1 MSWKP
6 SSVANPPNKMRT
18 LILIPTETEAAPLR
32 AACPDAPVRIAG
44 VGMAAAAAA
53 TTRIIAEEHPDRLI
67 LAGIAG
73 ASDRSVAVCEVV
85 AVAGERI
92 AELPGKYVVRYAA
105 DFTPAGLRTVESN
118 TTNRTGVAAS
128 GTQIENM
135 EGAAFLAVCRA
146 FGVPG
151 AEVRAVSNYTDDPR
165 SAWRIGESAEKL
177 AETIIRILS
186 DKVDYLH
193 RSDRRGL
200 RADRRLLEKHLFLA
214 LEPVVEDSAPR
225 GRFRRRLAAGTLRR
239 QEKQDT
245 ARQRQLI
252 DSMF

>member
-1 MSWKP
+1 
-6 SSVANPPNKMRT
+6 MRT
-18 LILIPTETEAAPLR
+18 LILIPTETEAALLR

-53 TTRIIAEEHPDRLI
+53 TARIIAEEHPDRLI

-92 AELPGKYVVRYAA
+92 AELPGKYAVRYAA
-105 DFTPAGLRTVESN
+105 DFIPAGLRTVESN

-151 AEVRAVSNYTDDPR
+151 AEVRAVSNYT
-165 SAWRIGESAEKL
+165 
-177 AETIIRILS
+177 ETRVRPGAS
-186 DKVDYLH
+186 RKVQ
-193 RSDRRGL
+193 
-200 RADRRLLEKHLFLA
+200 KN
-214 LEPVVEDSAPR
+214 
-225 GRFRRRLAAGTLRR
+225 
-239 QEKQDT
+239 
-245 ARQRQLI
+245 
-252 DSMF
+252 

>member
-53 TTRIIAEEHPDRLI
+53 TARIIAEEHPDRLI

-92 AELPGKYVVRYAA
+92 AELPGKYAVRYAA
-105 DFTPAGLRTVESN
+105 DFIPAGLRTVESN

-128 GTQIENM
+128 GTQIEKYGK
-135 EGAAFLAVCRA
+135 EPLFLAVCRA
-146 FGVPG
+146 FGVPRRRG
-151 AEVRAVSNYTDDPR
+151 AGRVELYRRPR
-165 SAWRIGESAEKL
+165 SAVAASR
-177 AETIIRILS
+177 
-186 DKVDYLH
+186 KVQ
-193 RSDRRGL
+193 
-200 RADRRLLEKHLFLA
+200 KN
-214 LEPVVEDSAPR
+214 
-225 GRFRRRLAAGTLRR
+225 
-239 QEKQDT
+239 
-245 ARQRQLI
+245 
-252 DSMF
+252 

>member
-44 VGMAAAAAA
+44 VGMAATAAA
-53 TTRIIAEEHPDRLI
+53 TARIIAEEHPDRLI

-92 AELPGKYVVRYAA
+92 AELPGKYAVRYAA
-105 DFTPAGLRTVESN
+105 DFIPAGLRTVESN

-128 GTQIENM
+128 GTQLENM

-165 SAWRIGESAEKL
+165 SAWRIEESAEKL
-177 AETIIRILS
+177 AKTIIRILP
-186 DKVDYLH
+186 DY
-193 RSDRRGL
+193 
-200 RADRRLLEKHLFLA
+200 E
-214 LEPVVEDSAPR
+214 
-225 GRFRRRLAAGTLRR
+225 
-239 QEKQDT
+239 
-245 ARQRQLI
+245 
-252 DSMF
+252 

>member
-1 MSWKP
+1 
-6 SSVANPPNKMRT
+6 MRT

-53 TTRIIAEEHPDRLI
+53 TARIIAEEHPDRLI

-92 AELPGKYVVRYAA
+92 AELPGKYAVRYAA
-105 DFTPAGLRTVESN
+105 DFIPAGLRTVESN

-146 FGVPG
+146 F
-151 AEVRAVSNYTDDPR
+151 R
-165 SAWRIGESAEKL
+165 SAR
-177 AETIIRILS
+177 
-186 DKVDYLH
+186 
-193 RSDRRGL
+193 RRGAGRVEL
-200 RADRRLLEKHLFLA
+200 YRRPAFGLA
-214 LEPVVEDSAPR
+214 HR
-225 GRFRRRLAAGTLRR
+225 GKCRKISKNNHSNTFGL
-239 QEKQDT
+239 
-245 ARQRQLI
+245 
-252 DSMF
+252 

>member
-1 MSWKP
+1 
-6 SSVANPPNKMRT
+6 MRT
-18 LILIPTETEAAPLR
+18 LILIPTETEAALLR

-53 TTRIIAEEHPDRLI
+53 TARIIAEEHPDRLI

-92 AELPGKYVVRYAA
+92 AELPGKYAVRYAA
-105 DFTPAGLRTVESN
+105 DFIPAGLRTVESN

-146 FGVPG
+146 FD
-151 AEVRAVSNYTDDPR
+151 AR
-165 SAWRIGESAEKL
+165 
-177 AETIIRILS
+177 
-186 DKVDYLH
+186 
-193 RSDRRGL
+193 RRGAGRVEL
-200 RADRRLLEKHLFLA
+200 YRRPAFGLA
-214 LEPVVEDSAPR
+214 HR
-225 GRFRRRLAAGTLRR
+225 GKCRKISKNNHSNTSGL
-239 QEKQDT
+239 
-245 ARQRQLI
+245 
-252 DSMF
+252 

>member
-18 LILIPTETEAAPLR
+18 LILIPTETEAALLR

-53 TTRIIAEEHPDRLI
+53 TARIIAEEHPDRLI

-92 AELPGKYVVRYAA
+92 AVRYAA
-105 DFTPAGLRTVESN
+105 DFIPAGLRTVESN

-165 SAWRIGESAEKL
+165 SAWRIEESAEKL
-177 AETIIRILS
+177 AKTIIRILP
-186 DKVDYLH
+186 DY
-193 RSDRRGL
+193 
-200 RADRRLLEKHLFLA
+200 E
-214 LEPVVEDSAPR
+214 
-225 GRFRRRLAAGTLRR
+225 
-239 QEKQDT
+239 
-245 ARQRQLI
+245 
-252 DSMF
+252 

>member
-53 TTRIIAEEHPDRLI
+53 TARIIAEEHPDRLI

-92 AELPGKYVVRYAA
+92 AELPGKYAVRYAA
-105 DFTPAGLRTVESN
+105 DFIPAGLRTVEAIRPTARESQRPARKLKIWKEPLSWPSAGHSECPAPRCGPCRTIP
-118 TTNRTGVAAS
+118 TTRV
-128 GTQIENM
+128 
-135 EGAAFLAVCRA
+135 R
-146 FGVPG
+146 PG
-151 AEVRAVSNYTDDPR
+151 ASR
-165 SAWRIGESAEKL
+165 
-177 AETIIRILS
+177 
-186 DKVDYLH
+186 KVQ
-193 RSDRRGL
+193 
-200 RADRRLLEKHLFLA
+200 KN
-214 LEPVVEDSAPR
+214 
-225 GRFRRRLAAGTLRR
+225 
-239 QEKQDT
+239 
-245 ARQRQLI
+245 
-252 DSMF
+252 

>member
-44 VGMAAAAAA
+44 VGMAATAAA
-53 TTRIIAEEHPDRLI
+53 TARIIAEEHPDRLI

-92 AELPGKYVVRYAA
+92 AELPGKYAVRYAA
-105 DFTPAGLRTVESN
+105 DFTPTGLRTVESN

-165 SAWRIGESAEKL
+165 SAWRIEESAEKL

-186 DKVDYLH
+186 DY
-193 RSDRRGL
+193 
-200 RADRRLLEKHLFLA
+200 E
-214 LEPVVEDSAPR
+214 
-225 GRFRRRLAAGTLRR
+225 
-239 QEKQDT
+239 
-245 ARQRQLI
+245 
-252 DSMF
+252 

>member
-1 MSWKP
+1 
-6 SSVANPPNKMRT
+6 MRT

-53 TTRIIAEEHPDRLI
+53 TARIIAEEHPDRLI

-92 AELPGKYVVRYAA
+92 AELPGKYAVRYAA
-105 DFTPAGLRTVESN
+105 DFIPAGLRTVESN

-165 SAWRIGESAEKL
+165 SAWRIEESAEKL
-177 AETIIRILS
+177 AKQSFEYFRIMNKKWIIYIVLI
-186 DKVDYLH
+186 
-193 RSDRRGL
+193 
-200 RADRRLLEKHLFLA
+200 
-214 LEPVVEDSAPR
+214 VVAFVLIVVFSKTSISGSR
-225 GRFRRRLAAGTLRR
+225 TSCGRFCSSRPFSAAAGCWDASEARKR
-239 QEKQDT
+239 DT

>member
-1 MSWKP
+1 
-6 SSVANPPNKMRT
+6 MRT

-53 TTRIIAEEHPDRLI
+53 TARIIAEEHPDRLI

-92 AELPGKYVVRYAA
+92 AELPGKYAVRYAA
-105 DFTPAGLRTVESN
+105 DFIPAGLRTVESN

-135 EGAAFLAVCRA
+135 DGRSRFPGRLPGIRSARRRGAGRVELYRRPA
-146 FGVPG
+146 FGLAHRG
-151 AEVRAVSNYTDDPR
+151 KCRKISKNNHSNTF
-165 SAWRIGESAEKL
+165 
-177 AETIIRILS
+177 
-186 DKVDYLH
+186 
-193 RSDRRGL
+193 GL
-200 RADRRLLEKHLFLA
+200 
-214 LEPVVEDSAPR
+214 
-225 GRFRRRLAAGTLRR
+225 
-239 QEKQDT
+239 
-245 ARQRQLI
+245 
-252 DSMF
+252 

>member
-53 TTRIIAEEHPDRLI
+53 TARIIAEEHPDRLI

-92 AELPGKYVVRYAA
+92 AELPGKYAVRYAA
-105 DFTPAGLRTVESN
+105 DFIPAGLRS
-118 TTNRTGVAAS
+118 RS
-128 GTQIENM
+128 
-135 EGAAFLAVCRA
+135 
-146 FGVPG
+146 
-151 AEVRAVSNYTDDPR
+151 VRHAN
-165 SAWRIGESAEKL
+165 
-177 AETIIRILS
+177 
-186 DKVDYLH
+186 
-193 RSDRRGL
+193 
-200 RADRRLLEKHLFLA
+200 
-214 LEPVVEDSAPR
+214 
-225 GRFRRRLAAGTLRR
+225 
-239 QEKQDT
+239 
-245 ARQRQLI
+245 
-252 DSMF
+252 

>member
-1 MSWKP
+1 
-6 SSVANPPNKMRT
+6 MRT

-32 AACPDAPVRIAG
+32 AACPDAPIRIVG

-85 AVAGERI
+85 AVVGERI
-92 AELPGKYVVRYAA
+92 AELPGKYAVRYAA
-105 DFTPAGLRTVESN
+105 DFIPAGLRTVESN

-135 EGAAFLAVCRA
+135 EGTAFLAVCRV

-186 DKVDYLH
+186 DY
-193 RSDRRGL
+193 
-200 RADRRLLEKHLFLA
+200 E
-214 LEPVVEDSAPR
+214 
-225 GRFRRRLAAGTLRR
+225 
-239 QEKQDT
+239 
-245 ARQRQLI
+245 
-252 DSMF
+252 

>member
-53 TTRIIAEEHPDRLI
+53 TARIIAEEHPDRLI

-92 AELPGKYVVRYAA
+92 AELPGKYAVRYAA
-105 DFTPAGLRTVESN
+105 DFIPADCGPSKAIRPTARESQRPARKLKIWKEPLSWPSAGHSECPAPRCGPCRTIP
-118 TTNRTGVAAS
+118 TTRV
-128 GTQIENM
+128 
-135 EGAAFLAVCRA
+135 R
-146 FGVPG
+146 PG
-151 AEVRAVSNYTDDPR
+151 ASR
-165 SAWRIGESAEKL
+165 
-177 AETIIRILS
+177 
-186 DKVDYLH
+186 KVQ
-193 RSDRRGL
+193 
-200 RADRRLLEKHLFLA
+200 KN
-214 LEPVVEDSAPR
+214 
-225 GRFRRRLAAGTLRR
+225 
-239 QEKQDT
+239 
-245 ARQRQLI
+245 
-252 DSMF
+252 

>member
-53 TTRIIAEEHPDRLI
+53 TARIIAEEHPDRLI

-92 AELPGKYVVRYAA
+92 AELPGKYAVRYAA
-105 DFTPAGLRTVESN
+105 DFIPAGLRTVESN

-146 FGVPG
+146 FRECPAPRCGPCRTIPTTRVRPG
-151 AEVRAVSNYTDDPR
+151 ASR
-165 SAWRIGESAEKL
+165 
-177 AETIIRILS
+177 
-186 DKVDYLH
+186 KVQ
-193 RSDRRGL
+193 
-200 RADRRLLEKHLFLA
+200 KN
-214 LEPVVEDSAPR
+214 
-225 GRFRRRLAAGTLRR
+225 
-239 QEKQDT
+239 
-245 ARQRQLI
+245 
-252 DSMF
+252 

>member
-1 MSWKP
+1 
-6 SSVANPPNKMRT
+6 MRT

-44 VGMAAAAAA
+44 VSMAAAAAGIQVY
-53 TTRIIAEEHPDRLI
+53 RFRLAAYMFCGF

-92 AELPGKYVVRYAA
+92 AELPGKYAVRYAA
-105 DFTPAGLRTVESN
+105 DFIPAGLRTVESN

-165 SAWRIGESAEKL
+165 SAWRIEESAEKL
-177 AETIIRILS
+177 AKTIIRILP
-186 DKVDYLH
+186 DY
-193 RSDRRGL
+193 
-200 RADRRLLEKHLFLA
+200 E
-214 LEPVVEDSAPR
+214 
-225 GRFRRRLAAGTLRR
+225 
-239 QEKQDT
+239 
-245 ARQRQLI
+245 
-252 DSMF
+252 

>member
-53 TTRIIAEEHPDRLI
+53 TARIIAEEHPDRLI

-92 AELPGKYVVRYAA
+92 AELPGNTPSAMRPTSFRQDCGPSKAIRPTARESQCPARKLKIWKEPLSWPSAGHSECPAPRCGPCRTTPTTRVR
-105 DFTPAGLRTVESN
+105 PG
-118 TTNRTGVAAS
+118 AS
-128 GTQIENM
+128 GK
-135 EGAAFLAVCRA
+135 
-146 FGVPG
+146 VPG
-151 AEVRAVSNYTDDPR
+151 
-165 SAWRIGESAEKL
+165 I
-177 AETIIRILS
+177 
-186 DKVDYLH
+186 
-193 RSDRRGL
+193 
-200 RADRRLLEKHLFLA
+200 
-214 LEPVVEDSAPR
+214 
-225 GRFRRRLAAGTLRR
+225 
-239 QEKQDT
+239 
-245 ARQRQLI
+245 
-252 DSMF
+252 

>member
-18 LILIPTETEAAPLR
+18 LILIPTETEAALLR

-53 TTRIIAEEHPDRLI
+53 TARIIAEEHPDRLI

-92 AELPGKYVVRYAA
+92 AELPGKYAVRYAA
-105 DFTPAGLRTVESN
+105 DFIPAGLRTVESN

-165 SAWRIGESAEKL
+165 SAWRIEESAEKL
-177 AETIIRILS
+177 ANIVLIVVAFVLIVVFSKNIYFWLSNQLWKIL
-186 DKVDYLH
+186 
-193 RSDRRGL
+193 
-200 RADRRLLEKHLFLA
+200 LLAAVFGGGWLL
-214 LEPVVEDSAPR
+214 
-225 GRFRRRLAAGTLRR
+225 GRFGGKKNGT
-239 QEKQDT
+239 QQGNGN
-245 ARQRQLI
+245 
-252 DSMF
+252 

>member
-1 MSWKP
+1 
-6 SSVANPPNKMRT
+6 MRT

-53 TTRIIAEEHPDRLI
+53 TARIIAEEHPDRLI

-92 AELPGKYVVRYAA
+92 AELPGKYAVRYAA
-105 DFTPAGLRTVESN
+105 DFIPAGLRTVESN

-165 SAWRIGESAEKL
+165 SAWRIEESAEKL
-177 AETIIRILS
+177 AKTIIRILS
-186 DKVDYLH
+186 DVVAFVLIVVFSKNIYFWL
-193 RSDRRGL
+193 SNQL
-200 RADRRLLEKHLFLA
+200 WKILLLA
-214 LEPVVEDSAPR
+214 AVFGGGWLL
-225 GRFRRRLAAGTLRR
+225 GRFGGKKNGT
-239 QEKQDT
+239 QQGNGN
-245 ARQRQLI
+245 
-252 DSMF
+252 

>member
-1 MSWKP
+1 
-6 SSVANPPNKMRT
+6 MRT

-53 TTRIIAEEHPDRLI
+53 TARIIAEEHPDRLI

-92 AELPGKYVVRYAA
+92 AELPGKYAVRYAA
-105 DFTPAGLRTVESN
+105 DFIPAGLRTVESN

-128 GTQIENM
+128 GTQ
-135 EGAAFLAVCRA
+135 
-146 FGVPG
+146 
-151 AEVRAVSNYTDDPR
+151 
-165 SAWRIGESAEKL
+165 
-177 AETIIRILS
+177 
-186 DKVDYLH
+186 
-193 RSDRRGL
+193 
-200 RADRRLLEKHLFLA
+200 
-214 LEPVVEDSAPR
+214 VEDSAPR

-239 QEKQDT
+239 QEKRDT

>member
-1 MSWKP
+1 
-6 SSVANPPNKMRT
+6 MRT

-53 TTRIIAEEHPDRLI
+53 TARIIAEEHPDRLI

-92 AELPGKYVVRYAA
+92 AELPGKYAVRYAA
-105 DFTPAGLRTVESN
+105 DFIPAGLRTVESN

-151 AEVRAVSNYTDDPR
+151 AEVRAVSNY
-165 SAWRIGESAEKL
+165 
-177 AETIIRILS
+177 
-186 DKVDYLH
+186 

-214 LEPVVEDSAPR
+214 LEPAVEDSAPR

-239 QEKQDT
+239 QEKRDT

>member
-1 MSWKP
+1 
-6 SSVANPPNKMRT
+6 MRT

-32 AACPDAPVRIAG
+32 AACPDAPIRIVG

-92 AELPGKYVVRYAA
+92 AELPGKYAVRYAA
-105 DFTPAGLRTVESN
+105 DFTPTGLRTVESN

-135 EGAAFLAVCRA
+135 EGAAFLASAGYSECPAPRCGPCRTTPTTR
-146 FGVPG
+146 VRPG
-151 AEVRAVSNYTDDPR
+151 AS
-165 SAWRIGESAEKL
+165 G
-177 AETIIRILS
+177 
-186 DKVDYLH
+186 KVQ
-193 RSDRRGL
+193 
-200 RADRRLLEKHLFLA
+200 KN
-214 LEPVVEDSAPR
+214 
-225 GRFRRRLAAGTLRR
+225 
-239 QEKQDT
+239 
-245 ARQRQLI
+245 
-252 DSMF
+252 